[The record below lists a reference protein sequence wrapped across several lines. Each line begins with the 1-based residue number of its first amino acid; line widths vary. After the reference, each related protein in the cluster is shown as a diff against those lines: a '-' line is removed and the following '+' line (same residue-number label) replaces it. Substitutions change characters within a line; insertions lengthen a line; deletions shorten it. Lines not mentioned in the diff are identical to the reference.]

1 MGLGQY
7 PEHHGQVLL
16 LRDIPMMK
24 STLQINHYLGFH
36 EQYENSNR
44 RYTDLNLLPKTW
56 SQIYQSQDRKTSNRK
71 KNNNSLQKAN
81 DSIVKDLIDSEAVEI
96 LRI

>member
-1 MGLGQY
+1 MYACIERLSNVLLLQLRFLSEWSMGLGQY

-44 RYTDLNLLPKTW
+44 RYTGLNLLPKTW
-56 SQIYQSQDRKTSNRK
+56 SQIYR
-71 KNNNSLQKAN
+71 
-81 DSIVKDLIDSEAVEI
+81 
-96 LRI
+96 LR